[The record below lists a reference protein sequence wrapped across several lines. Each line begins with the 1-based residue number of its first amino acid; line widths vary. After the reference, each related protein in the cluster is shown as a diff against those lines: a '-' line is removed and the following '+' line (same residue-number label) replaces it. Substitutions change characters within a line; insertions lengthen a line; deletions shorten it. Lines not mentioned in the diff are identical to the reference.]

1 MNTEKIKEVLEDE
14 LGEQLN
20 ICSVEFQ
27 NGRYYAEMEFYSD
40 AGEDFVF
47 TVWFDGTW
55 SDFCDNF
62 RQYVIDFDPD
72 EHAEMWVNSR
82 GKNGVPDSI
91 RTLIDDADS
100 ILEYLEKWS
109 DNLEYDKYDDNW
121 EVEEE

>member
-20 ICSVEFQ
+20 ICSVGLQ

-55 SDFCDNF
+55 SDFVDNF
-62 RQYVIDFDPD
+62 RQYTIDFDPD

-100 ILEYLEKWS
+100 IQEYLYQWT
-109 DNLEYDKYDDNW
+109 DNLEYDKYDDEWN
-121 EVEEE
+121 EEK

>member
-14 LGEQLN
+14 FGEQLN

-40 AGEDFVF
+40 AGEDFIF

-55 SDFCDNF
+55 GDFVDNF

-82 GKNGVPDSI
+82 GKDGVPNSI